1 MTFNLYS
8 TTKCSYKSDDLCLH
22 GMAKLNDCSESNCPL
37 IPSENCKECVAID
50 LTCTGDK
57 LQDDCIGKVYPPSE
71 ERDIFKENED
81 NETSIEVVDFIDG
94 CGIQENMDKVYN
106 AIFGE

>member
-22 GMAKLNDCSESNCPL
+22 GMAKLNNCSESNCPL
-37 IPSENCKECVAID
+37 IPSENCKECIAID

-71 ERDIFKENED
+71 E
-81 NETSIEVVDFIDG
+81 TPIEVADFIDG